1 MISVS
6 VVIPL
11 YNKGP
16 HVARTIQSVLN
27 QTEQNFEIIVVD
39 GQSTD
44 EGPKIVK
51 SFEDPRIFFFEQVG
65 SGVSS
70 ARNEGIS
77 HSRSDFVAFLDAD
90 DEWMP
95 DHLETLLRLR
105 EAYPEAGAY
114 TTAYLVKY
122 PNSQVKMASFHAI
135 PGKPWEGLLPS
146 YFKSA
151 AFGSPPVW
159 TSVVGIPKRV
169 LTEMGGFTTEEW
181 MGEDV
186 DLWGRIALK
195 YPIAFSWDGKGIYHT
210 EASNRACN
218 KVQPLAEAIFV
229 RIAKEAL
236 DAGEVPHAMQED
248 LREYIDRRQI
258 NRAWSNILAKRP
270 DLARTL
276 LDKCV
281 TNKLLKDKYWALFW
295 TYAPLC
301 VYELSCA
308 TRRILVDAMYRVRE
322 FFEQCSRIEDTY
334 QNRMKSS

>member
-1 MISVS
+1 
-6 VVIPL
+6 L
-11 YNKGP
+11 WD
-16 HVARTIQSVLN
+16 R
-27 QTEQNFEIIVVD
+27 
-39 GQSTD
+39 
-44 EGPKIVK
+44 
-51 SFEDPRIFFFEQVG
+51 
-65 SGVSS
+65 
-70 ARNEGIS
+70 
-77 HSRSDFVAFLDAD
+77 
-90 DEWMP
+90 
-95 DHLETLLRLR
+95 
-105 EAYPEAGAY
+105 YPEAGAY
-114 TTAYLVKY
+114 GTAYLIKKDSKARVALFS
-122 PNSQVKMASFHAI
+122 NDI
-135 PGKPWEGLLPS
+135 PREPWEGLLPS
-146 YFKSA
+146 YFKAAALGASPISA
-151 AFGSPPVW
+151 STVA
-159 TSVVGIPKRV
+159 IPRCI
-169 LTEMGGFTTEEW
+169 LEEMNGFTTEEW